1 MLYIVDLSQ
10 DASNVNYY
18 LSNTLISHVKNTL
31 DNNKKVILYLNR
43 RGFFSS
49 LVCKGCSF
57 LYKCKFCDVSLNVHN
72 FPSKLLCYLCGYQ
85 EMVPK
90 KCWKCNKEKLER
102 VWVWTQQVEDWLRS
116 IFSDKK
122 IFRFDLD
129 NLKNKSSKKEAL
141 DRLNEADIIV
151 LGYKGYGKEGR
162 FLLGSVTDKVV
173 RYAGISV
180 LVVR

>member
-10 DASNVNYY
+10 DSSNVNYY
-18 LSNTLISHVKNTL
+18 LSNTLISHVKKTL

-57 LYKCKFCDVSLNVHN
+57 LYKCKFCDVSLNVHS
-72 FPSKLLCYLCGYQ
+72 FPSKLLCHLCGYQ

-129 NLKNKSSKKEAL
+129 NLKNKSSKKDTREGWKNGKL
-141 DRLNEADIIV
+141 PRSYEWTKNFSVVIFDMKV
-151 LGYKGYGKEGR
+151 LSGYEEGE
-162 FLLGSVTDKVV
+162 
-173 RYAGISV
+173 
-180 LVVR
+180 